1 MLCTVWLILTL
12 QAPQTKKH
20 QDRLQAML
28 KALERKP
35 KGYGA
40 HPNGLVYGSALS
52 WNIRCKEGVWYASAS
67 WEVENPVVQTNLKQ
81 GVLGIDINATS
92 IEWAVCKSDGSPGGN
107 KKSKRIKVQSHA
119 NKDALWAGSVAMDLR
134 GLSQEQS
141 THRIRHVVLE
151 LVDLAGRRGVPIGIE
166 VLDFSKKK
174 ASLRYESGARAR
186 ALSSFAYGKFKQ
198 ELMRCA
204 AKRGVEV
211 MLVDPAW
218 TYCVKHVVL
227 PLRKTTM
234 RSTTVRF
241 AGGVKYASKLGM
253 SVDKAAA
260 G

>member
-20 QDRLQAML
+20 QDRLQALL

-81 GVLGIDINATS
+81 GVLGLDINATS

-141 THRIRHVVLE
+141 THRIRHV
-151 LVDLAGRRGVPIGIE
+151 